1 MKFPRRQFM
10 HLAAAAAVLPA
21 ISRIAR
27 AQAYPTKPVRV
38 IVGAAPAGGT
48 DIIARLIGQR
58 LAERL
63 GQPFTIEN
71 RGGAASNI
79 ATEAVVRAR
88 ADGYTLLMTDASP
101 AINATLYDKLS
112 FVFLRDVAPIAC
124 IMRTPQIVVVN
135 PMVPVKGVPE
145 FIAYVRANP
154 GRINM
159 ASAGNGTPS
168 HLQGELFKTLTGIAM
183 THVPYRGGGP
193 AVADLIGGQVQ
204 VYFSGVATAIEYIR
218 AGRLRALGVTT
229 ATRWEGLPDMPAIAE
244 FVPEY
249 DLSQWYGL
257 SAPKQTP
264 VEIVD
269 RLNREI
275 NGALAEPAMQARIA
289 EQGGTTVG
297 GSPADFAKLIADDT
311 TKWAKVV
318 KLSGARP
325 E

>member
-1 MKFPRRQFM
+1 MELVRRQFL
-10 HLAAAAAVLPA
+10 HLAAGGAALPVA
-21 ISRIAR
+21 SRIAC
-27 AQAYPTKPVRV
+27 AQDYPTKPVRI

-48 DIIARLIGQR
+48 DILARLIGQR
-58 LAERL
+58 LTERL

-79 ATEAVVRAR
+79 AP
-88 ADGYTLLMTDASP
+88 LLMTDASP

-112 FVFLRDVAPIAC
+112 FVFLRDIAPIAC
-124 IMRTPQIVVVN
+124 IMRTPQIVVIN
-135 PMVPVKGVPE
+135 PKVPVKSVPE
-145 FIAYVRANP
+145 FIAYAKANL
-154 GRINM
+154 GKLNM

-168 HLQGELFKTLTGIAM
+168 HLTGELFKALTGIAM

-218 AGRLRALGVTT
+218 AGRLRALAVTT
-229 ATRWEGLPDMPAIAE
+229 ATRWEGLPDIPAIAE
-244 FVPEY
+244 FLPEY

-264 VEIVD
+264 AEIVD
-269 RLNREI
+269 KLNREI
-275 NGALAEPAMQARIA
+275 NDALTEPVMQARIA
-289 EQGGTTVG
+289 DQGRTAVG
-297 GSPADFAKLIADDT
+297 GSPAEFAKLIAEDT
-311 TKWAKVV
+311 AKWAKVV
-318 KLSGARP
+318 KSSGARP